1 MGIYVN
7 PRNTAFRKALN
18 SDIYV
23 DKTELISV
31 TNARIDK
38 SNCFMWFGWFIG
50 GTFDPSI
57 YVETFLEETRKVL
70 GNF

>member
-38 SNCFMWFGWFIG
+38 
-50 GTFDPSI
+50 
-57 YVETFLEETRKVL
+57 
-70 GNF
+70 